1 MLTYMTQ
8 LQKAFPFGQHPHRL
22 SPFNGIILKCIQRA
36 FFDTSTINRI
46 GFKPLNLMPLFSLV
60 RIVDV
65 SIHVRVLHFN
75 YCLVDNLEPI
85 HIDDLWLI
93 DGPWSFCHGLSF
105 NPLTGPFWLQ
115 INFKYLHLSNIC
127 WRHTLAYCAR
137 LLMINDDLLA
147 KYFSLW
153 FTLLFFL

>member
-1 MLTYMTQ
+1 MTQ
-8 LQKAFPFGQHPHRL
+8 LQKAFSFGQNPHRL
-22 SPFNGIILKCIQRA
+22 SPFNSIILKCIQRT

-65 SIHVRVLHFN
+65 SIHVWVLHFN
-75 YCLVDNLEPI
+75 YCLIDNLQPI
-85 HIDDLWLI
+85 HIDDLSFI
-93 DGPWSFCHGLSF
+93 DRPWSFYHGLSF
-105 NPLTGPFWLQ
+105 NSLTDPFWLQ

-127 WRHTLAYCAR
+127 WWNTLDCCTW
-137 LLMINDDLLA
+137 LLMINDYLLA